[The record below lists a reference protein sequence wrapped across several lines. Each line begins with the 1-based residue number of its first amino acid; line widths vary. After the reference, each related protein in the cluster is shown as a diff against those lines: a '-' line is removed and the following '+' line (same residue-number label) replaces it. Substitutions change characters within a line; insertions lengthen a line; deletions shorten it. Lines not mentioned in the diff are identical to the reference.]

1 MHVLLAR
8 PPRRDLTDAG
18 LPVPPLGLAY
28 VAAALLQ
35 AGHTVDLLDAYAL
48 GWDWGR
54 FERALA
60 AARPDVL
67 GLSAMT
73 PVADVA
79 ARAARLGRPHAGRV
93 ILGGPHPTAVRQ
105 AVFDEMPDLDAAVVG
120 EAEESAPALLAW
132 WSNGATGPP
141 PPGVLVPGA
150 PFVEADPPELSAIP
164 RPARQL
170 LPMGSYRYL
179 FATRPG
185 FATMLTSRGCP
196 FHCTFCDKGVSG
208 SRWRARSPVEVVDEL
223 EELEKRYQVGFVN
236 FYDDNFTLRR
246 DRVVGI
252 CEELLSRGLRIEWK
266 CEGRVDGVDL
276 PLLRL
281 MRRAGCRTV
290 AYGVESGNQ
299 ATLDLLRKDVTVAQA
314 PAAFAAT
321 RAAGLRSLAYI
332 ILGAPGEGPADVQRT
347 IDFCHSLGADY
358 VQFSSL
364 VPMPGTPLFKDA
376 RPALAAGPKN
386 PVDSDLARRTAT
398 DLAPEAL
405 DRLLKSAWTGF
416 YLRPTPLLR
425 LGEDAV
431 RSGSLVEGARLC
443 AAMGRW
449 AWGGAAA
456 TT

>member
-1 MHVLLAR
+1 MRVLLAR
-8 PPRRDLTDAG
+8 PPRRDLRDAG

-28 VAAALLQ
+28 VAAALRL
-35 AGHTVDLLDAYAL
+35 AGHDVEILDAYAL
-48 GWDWGR
+48 DWSWAR
-54 FERALA
+54 FGQHIA
-60 AARPDVL
+60 AARPAVL

-79 ARAARLGRPHAGRV
+79 AQAARLARPHVGR
-93 ILGGPHPTAVRQ
+93 ILLGGPHPTAVHH
-105 AVFDEMPDLDAAVVG
+105 AVFDEMPELDAAIAG

-132 WSNGATGPP
+132 WAGGSAGPP
-141 PPGVLVPGA
+141 PPGALLRGWPL
-150 PFVEADPPELSAIP
+150 VEAEPPALAQIP
-164 RPARQL
+164 LPARDL

-179 FATRPG
+179 LATRPG

-196 FHCTFCDKGVSG
+196 FSCSFCDKSVSG

-223 EELEKRYQVGFVN
+223 ELLERDYGVGFVN

-252 CEELLSRGLRIEWK
+252 CEELLRRGLRVEWK

-321 RAAGLRSLAYI
+321 RAAGLRSLAYM
-332 ILGAPGEGPADVQRT
+332 ILGAPGEGEAEVAESLR
-347 IDFCHSLGADY
+347 FCRALGADY

-364 VPMPGTPLFKDA
+364 MPMPGTPLTA
-376 RPALAAGPKN
+376 QHAGRTATGGRN
-386 PVDSDLARRTAT
+386 PVDSDRERVILS
-398 DLAPEAL
+398 DLPPERLDAL
-405 DRLLKSAWTGF
+405 MRSAWAGF
-416 YLRPTPLLR
+416 YLRPAPLRR
-425 LGEDAV
+425 LAGDAV
-431 RSGSLVEGARLC
+431 ASGSLWEAARLG
-443 AAMGRW
+443 AGFGRW
-449 AWGGAAA
+449 ALGA
-456 TT
+456 

>member
-1 MHVLLAR
+1 MRVLLTR
-8 PPRRDLTDAG
+8 PPRRDLSDAG

-28 VAAALLQ
+28 VAAALLK
-35 AGHTVDLLDAYAL
+35 AGHEVDLLDAYAL
-48 GWDWGR
+48 GWGWAR
-54 FERALA
+54 FERAVA
-60 AARPDVL
+60 AAQPEVL

-79 ARAARLGRPHAGRV
+79 ARAARLGRPHVGKI

-105 AVFDEMPDLDAAVVG
+105 AVFDEMPELDAAVVG

-132 WSNGATGPP
+132 WAAGGQGPP
-141 PPGVLVPGA
+141 PNGVMVPGT
-150 PFVEADPPELSAIP
+150 PFVEVSPPELSAIP
-164 RPARQL
+164 RPARHL

-208 SRWRARSPVEVVDEL
+208 SRWRARSPDEVVDEL
-223 EELEKRYQVGFVN
+223 QELEERYKVGFVN

-252 CEELLSRGLRIEWK
+252 CEAILSRGLRMEWK

-321 RAAGLRSLAYI
+321 RAAGIRSLAYI
-332 ILGAPGEGPADVQRT
+332 ILGAPGEGRSEVQRT
-347 IDFCHSLGADY
+347 IDFCRTLGADY

-364 VPMPGTPLFKDA
+364 VPMPGTPLFQ
-376 RPALAAGPKN
+376 AAAGGWAEGPKN
-386 PVDSDLARRTAT
+386 PVDSDLSRRTIT
-398 DLAPEAL
+398 DLPPAEL

-416 YLRPTPLLR
+416 YLRPAPMFR
-425 LGEDAV
+425 LGEDAL
-431 RSGSLVEGARLC
+431 RSGTLREGARL
-443 AAMGRW
+443 ATAMGRW
-449 AWGGAAA
+449 AWGATA